1 MYLQNDR
8 VELISTTDKGTKLK
22 KGDKGTVRIVD
33 SLGTVHV
40 DWDNGST
47 LGMVSGEDRIKL
59 IWDTEEQVEKIKA
72 SSNPKK
78 EFFNQMNKILGSK

>member
-22 KGDKGTVRIVD
+22 GGDKGTVRMVD

-47 LGMVSGEDRIKL
+47 LGIEPGKDRIKL
-59 IWDTEEQVEKIKA
+59 IWDTEEQV
-72 SSNPKK
+72 
-78 EFFNQMNKILGSK
+78 NKILR